1 MTFSKNVVPKESFSV
16 ATDVVPILYRKACK
30 FTGDYYFWKRLFK
43 FETRE
48 KIVMILQV
56 RALKIVTNGQQH
68 TITNEDEEIY
78 F

>member
-16 ATDVVPILYRKACK
+16 EQTLS
-30 FTGDYYFWKRLFK
+30 LFSTVK
-43 FETRE
+43 LANLLEIITFGRDCSNLRHVE